1 MEVLFSSR
9 RLRDTCASEREMV
22 RQFGA
27 VRARRVAL
35 RLQQLRVAETLDD
48 LRAMT
53 GRCHLL
59 GGDRSGSLAL
69 DLDGP
74 YRLIFR
80 PAEWLEDASGRLDWT
95 GVKSVVVLEITNYH

>member
-1 MEVLFSSR
+1 MEVVFSSQ
-9 RLRDTCASEREMV
+9 RLRDTCASEKKMV
-22 RQFGA
+22 RQFGR
-27 VRARRVAL
+27 VRARKLAM

-48 LRAMT
+48 VRAMT

-59 GGDRSGSLAL
+59 SGDRSGYLAL

-80 PAEWLEDASGRLDWT
+80 PAEWLENDSGGLDWK
-95 GVKSVVVLEITNYH
+95 GVKSVAVLEITDYH